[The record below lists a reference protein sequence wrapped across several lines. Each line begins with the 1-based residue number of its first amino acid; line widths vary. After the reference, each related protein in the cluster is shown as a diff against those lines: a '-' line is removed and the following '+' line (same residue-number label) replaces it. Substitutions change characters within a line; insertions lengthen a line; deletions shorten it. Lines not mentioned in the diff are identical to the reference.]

1 MEPAKKIIN
10 HILCPLHEDIIR
22 KVGIKNRSE
31 LSLLCVGCIDC
42 ADWNKGNQNQDRYF
56 LEDFLNLIAQCNQ
69 RIPKLQRFPDS
80 TNQILNTEAEILSN
94 FSQHIKKQ
102 KEQVNVL
109 FDKLSQSVYQKLENQ
124 KKLLIAKLEA
134 QVKAFEDVF
143 GYYKQ
148 KVFSYKEEHHDQVK
162 GQKPA
167 PLTLESL
174 SRDVGKLTNAT
185 DLEKLLVTHYESIR
199 NYEVFTHVTPDNAKK
214 LAWEAI
220 ETMNEELMKNL
231 TLMPTVSFGEK
242 NNSLEGMVKKCS
254 KQVDTVIK
262 KIDIKD
268 HVKPIKFQI
277 QDLLIS
283 DSVILRNDNENKKM
297 IANWV
302 FETIKSNQ
310 ARFKLLYRGSRDGFG
325 SKDFHKQCDNKGR
338 TVVIIENTIGNKFG
352 GFASVPWTSSGNA
365 VKSEESKSS
374 FLFSVDKKQKL
385 LYNSERNDNVLFH
398 NPDYGPT
405 FGTTAALRISDGC
418 NKAINNECLLDGNEY
433 QHLKEEGYISGT
445 QTFTVKEIEVYSVE
459 LLELLALNIK

>member
-69 RIPKLQRFPDS
+69 RIPKLQQFPNS
-80 TNQILNTEAEILSN
+80 TNQILNTEDEILSN
-94 FSQHIKKQ
+94 FSQHIEKQ
-102 KEQVNVL
+102 KEQVNAL
-109 FDKLSQSVYQKLENQ
+109 FDELRQSVYQKLENQ
-124 KKLLIAKLEA
+124 KKLLIANLEA
-134 QVKAFEDVF
+134 QVKAFEDVL

-148 KVFSYKEEHHDQVK
+148 KVLSYKEDHHDQVK
-162 GQKPA
+162 GQTPS

-174 SRDVGKLTNAT
+174 ERDVGKLTKAA
-185 DLEKLLVTHYESIR
+185 DLKKFLVMHYESIKE
-199 NYEVFTHVTPDNAKK
+199 NEIFTHVTPDNAKR
-214 LAWEAI
+214 LVWEAI

-242 NNSLEGMVKKCS
+242 NNSLEGVVEKCS
-254 KQVDTVIK
+254 EQVDTMIK
-262 KIDIKD
+262 GLKIDIKD

-277 QDLLIS
+277 QDLLIF

-352 GFASVPWTSSGNA
+352 GFASVSWTSSGN
-365 VKSEESKSS
+365 VVRSEESKSS

-385 LYNSERNDNVLFH
+385 RETAMFFSIAQLMVQLLVLPLLFASQMVAMRLEITSVC
-398 NPDYGPT
+398 Y
-405 FGTTAALRISDGC
+405 TAM
-418 NKAINNECLLDGNEY
+418 NTK
-433 QHLKEEGYISGT
+433 T
-445 QTFTVKEIEVYSVE
+445 
-459 LLELLALNIK
+459 